1 MNDVKW
7 IKLTVN
13 VFDDEKIKFIETMP
27 NGDTLIIIWFKLL
40 CLAGKCNSGGYIML
54 TDKLAYT
61 DEMLSSIFRKDI
73 KMIQFALNTFQM
85 LDMVEIVEDRYFISN
100 WDKHQSLD
108 KLEAKKAYDREY
120 QKKVREAKKTSL
132 ENRTSVVRLSND
144 NRSLDLDLDKES
156 IKEEEPRACVLF
168 DLFETEMQRPIT
180 QKECELL
187 SEWLQEFPSDVLELS
202 LTEAVKSNARNFRYI
217 EAILNNWR
225 QAGVK
230 THADALHQIAE
241 FETAKKPKKK
251 VKRAA
256 EVPLPDWYTG
266 KEVEEETAMSEE
278 EIKNLKDS
286 LKKMREENKC

>member
-61 DEMLSSIFRKDI
+61 DEMLSSIFRRDI
-73 KMIQFALNTFQM
+73 KVIQFALNTFQT
-85 LDMVEIVEDRYFISN
+85 LDMVEIVENRYFISN

-120 QKKVREAKKTSL
+120 QKKVRDAKKASL
-132 ENRTSVVRLSND
+132 NNRTIVVRASND
-144 NRSLDLDLDKES
+144 NRSLELDIDKDI
-156 IKEEEPRACVLF
+156 IKEEEPRVCVLF
-168 DLFETEMQRPIT
+168 DLFESEMQRPIT

-187 SEWLQEFPSDVLELS
+187 SEWQQEFPSDVLELS

-217 EAILNNWR
+217 EAILNKWR

-230 THADALHQIAE
+230 THADALQQITE
-241 FETAKKPKKK
+241 FKIAKMPKQSKK
-251 VKRAA
+251 QPVKH
-256 EVPLPDWYTG
+256 LPDWYTG
-266 KEVEEETAMSEE
+266 KENEDETMSEE
-278 EIKNLKDS
+278 ERKKIMEECMEE
-286 LKKMREENKC
+286 LKKIK

>member
-85 LDMVEIVEDRYFISN
+85 LDMVEIVENRYFISN

-120 QKKVREAKKTSL
+120 QKKVREAKKISL
-132 ENRTSVVRLSND
+132 ENRTSVVRVSND
-144 NRSLDLDLDKES
+144 NRSLELELDLDKES

-230 THADALHQIAE
+230 THADALRQIAE

-251 VKRAA
+251 AKRTA

-266 KEVEEETAMSEE
+266 KEAEEETVMSEE
-278 EIKNLKDS
+278 ERQKLIEELKNFG
-286 LKKMREENKC
+286 